1 MPACPGSLMPEK
13 PTSEPGAAPRIL
25 IVEDD
30 PGVRRSLLLL
40 LQGRGY
46 GVKAHSTA
54 DAALAD
60 AGVYAPDC
68 LVVDYQLGGD
78 NGIALIGAMR
88 TAGCAAPAI
97 LISAFGS
104 ADLAERAR
112 SAGFAQVFDKPLR
125 AHRLLAAVSNL
136 VGEHKRALQDRR

>member
-1 MPACPGSLMPEK
+1 MPVNRTHAPNVV
-13 PTSEPGAAPRIL
+13 PRIF

-46 GVKAHSTA
+46 DVKAHSAA

-60 AGVYAPDC
+60 AGIYAPDC

-78 NGIALIGAMR
+78 NGIALLGALR

-104 ADLAERAR
+104 ADLAQRAR
-112 SAGFAQVFDKPLR
+112 TAGFAHVFDKPLH
-125 AHRLLAAVSNL
+125 AHRLLAAVSSL
-136 VGEHKRALQDRR
+136 VGEKRRVLQDRH

>member
-1 MPACPGSLMPEK
+1 MPGHHRHGPE
-13 PTSEPGAAPRIL
+13 AAPRIL

-30 PGVRRSLLLL
+30 PGVRRSLQLLL
-40 LQGRGY
+40 RGRDFD
-46 GVKAHSTA
+46 VKAHSTA

-60 AGVYAPDC
+60 AGAFDPDC

-78 NGIALIGAMR
+78 NGIALINALRMS
-88 TAGCAAPAI
+88 GCVAPAI

-112 SAGFAQVFDKPLR
+112 DAGFAHVFDKPLR
-125 AHRLLAAVSNL
+125 AHRLLAAVSSL
-136 VGEHKRALQDRR
+136 VGEKRRILHDRR